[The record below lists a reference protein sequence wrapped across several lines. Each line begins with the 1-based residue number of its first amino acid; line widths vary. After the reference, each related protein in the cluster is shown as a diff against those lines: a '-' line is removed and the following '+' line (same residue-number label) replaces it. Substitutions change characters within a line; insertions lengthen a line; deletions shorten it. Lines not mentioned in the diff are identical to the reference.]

1 MRLIYSGNFVA
12 KLVFARRIFP
22 ALGNANEF
30 SLLSLNGKIVMSKTA
45 YHITLKGYVGG
56 YDFDRS
62 TVDKELAKNEGK
74 QVNVLIDSLGGS
86 LATGLSISAAFK
98 NHGNVNVH
106 FVGLNASAAT
116 IASLGAA
123 HISIDAGAMYLVHKC
138 SMAFFEWG
146 SLNSDQF
153 ATLIADFEKIKA
165 DLDKLDLNVA
175 QIYAKKCRK
184 PTADLLALMKVGG
197 WLTAKEALDWG
208 FVDEIT
214 DLDDEPAPKLTDALA
229 SAMASEGMPIP
240 NIPLAETDREGLF
253 GKFLTAIASLFRSPS
268 NSISTAMI
276 KTYTFLSAILADN
289 PLTVND
295 GKAAIT
301 AAQLDCIEDALADKD
316 RLCNEQKKTI
326 EERDA
331 TITDLQAKLAAKP
344 AASTTAV
351 VEDGKPGGDA
361 PKNDV
366 EQFVDTYNSA
376 RALYN
381 GV

>member
-1 MRLIYSGNFVA
+1 
-12 KLVFARRIFP
+12 
-22 ALGNANEF
+22 
-30 SLLSLNGKIVMSKTA
+30 MSKTA
-45 YHITLKGYVGG
+45 YHISLKGYVGG
-56 YDFDRS
+56 YDFDRA

-123 HISIDAGAMYLVHKC
+123 HISIDAGAMYLVHQC

-153 ATLIADFEKIKA
+153 ATLIADCEKIKA
-165 DLDKLDLNVA
+165 DLDKLDLNCA
-175 QIYAKKCRK
+175 QLYARKCRK

-214 DLDDEPAPKLTDALA
+214 DLADEPAPKLTDSLA
-229 SAMASEGMPIP
+229 SAMANAGIPIP
-240 NIPLAETDREGLF
+240 HIPLAEPDKESAF
-253 GKFLTAIASLFRSPS
+253 AKFISALTSFFRP
-268 NSISTAMI
+268 NATVTNTLTTAMN
-276 KTYTFLSAILADN
+276 KTYTFLCAVLGITALELTNNKASLSDEQLSAIENHLAD
-289 PLTVND
+289 L
-295 GKAAIT
+295 GKKV
-301 AAQLDCIEDALADKD
+301 EDRD
-316 RLCNEQKKTI
+316 KTI
-326 EERDA
+326 A
-331 TITDLQAKLAAKP
+331 DLQAKLAAKP
-344 AASTTAV
+344 AVESKQV
-351 VEDGKPGGDA
+351 VEDNKPGGDPA

-381 GV
+381 EV

>member
-1 MRLIYSGNFVA
+1 
-12 KLVFARRIFP
+12 
-22 ALGNANEF
+22 
-30 SLLSLNGKIVMSKTA
+30 MSKTA
-45 YHITLKGYVGG
+45 YNISLKGYVGG
-56 YDFDRS
+56 YDFDRA

-153 ATLIADFEKIKA
+153 ATLIADCEKIKA

-175 QIYAKKCRK
+175 QLYAKKCRK
-184 PTADLLALMKVGG
+184 PVADLLALMKVGG

-214 DLDDEPAPKLTDALA
+214 DLDDEPAPKMTDALA
-229 SAMASEGMPIP
+229 SAMANAGMPIP
-240 NIPLAETDREGLF
+240 NIPISEPDKESAFAR
-253 GKFLTAIASLFRSPS
+253 FLTAITSLFKPS
-268 NSISTAMI
+268 TNSITTAMI
-276 KTYTFLSAILADN
+276 KTYTFLSAILADK

-295 GKAAIT
+295 GKAT
-301 AAQLDCIEDALADKD
+301 VSTEQLDCIEDALAEKD

-326 EERDA
+326 EQRDA
-331 TITDLQAKLAAKP
+331 TIADLKAKLDAKP
-344 AASTTAV
+344 AASTTTV
-351 VEDGKPGGDA
+351 VEDNKPGGGEPA

-366 EQFVDTYNSA
+366 EAFVDTYNSA
-376 RALYN
+376 RALFDE
-381 GV
+381 V

>member
-1 MRLIYSGNFVA
+1 
-12 KLVFARRIFP
+12 
-22 ALGNANEF
+22 
-30 SLLSLNGKIVMSKTA
+30 MSKTA
-45 YHITLKGYVGG
+45 YNISLKGYVGG

-62 TVDKELAKNEGK
+62 TVDRELAKNEGK

-86 LATGLSISAAFK
+86 LATGLSISAAFR

-123 HISIDAGAMYLVHKC
+123 RISIDAGAMYLVHKC

-153 ATLIADFEKIKA
+153 ATLIADCEKIKA
-165 DLDKLDLNVA
+165 DLDKLDLNCA
-175 QIYAKKCRK
+175 QLYASRCKRK
-184 PTADLLALMKVGG
+184 TEDLLALMKVGG

-214 DLDDEPAPKLTDALA
+214 DLADEPAPKLTDALA

-240 NIPLAETDREGLF
+240 NIPIAEADKESAF
-253 GKFLTAIASLFRSPS
+253 AKFIAALTSFFKPSTNPIA
-268 NSISTAMI
+268 TAMI
-276 KTYTFLSAILADN
+276 KTYTFLSAILADK
-289 PLTVND
+289 PITVKD
-295 GKAAIT
+295 GT
-301 AAQLDCIEDALADKD
+301 ASVSIEQLDAIEEALADKD
-316 RLCNEQKKTI
+316 RICNEQKQTI
-326 EERDA
+326 A
-331 TITDLQAKLAAKP
+331 DLQAKLDKTP
-344 AASTTAV
+344 AEPSKQV
-351 VEDGKPGGDA
+351 VEDNKPSGAPG

-376 RALYN
+376 KKLFAE
-381 GV
+381 V

>member
-1 MRLIYSGNFVA
+1 
-12 KLVFARRIFP
+12 
-22 ALGNANEF
+22 
-30 SLLSLNGKIVMSKTA
+30 MSKTA
-45 YHITLKGYVGG
+45 YQISLKGYVGG
-56 YDFDRS
+56 YDFDRA

-123 HISIDAGAMYLVHKC
+123 HISIDAGAMYLVHQC

-146 SLNSDQF
+146 SLNSAQF
-153 ATLIADFEKIKA
+153 ETLIADCEKIKA
-165 DLDKLDLNVA
+165 DLDKLDLNCA
-175 QIYAKKCRK
+175 QLYAARCKRK
-184 PTADLLALMKVGG
+184 TEDLLALMKVGG

-214 DLDDEPAPKLTDALA
+214 DLADEPAPKLTDALA
-229 SAMASEGMPIP
+229 SAMANAGMPIP
-240 NIPLAETDREGLF
+240 NIPIAESDNESAF
-253 GKFLTAIASLFRSPS
+253 AKFIAALTSFFKPS
-268 NSISTAMI
+268 TNPITTAMI
-276 KTYTFLSAILADN
+276 KTYTFLSAILADK
-289 PLTVND
+289 PLTVKD
-295 GKAAIT
+295 GT
-301 AAQLDCIEDALADKD
+301 ATVTVAQLDAIEDALAEKD

-326 EERDA
+326 A
-331 TITDLQAKLAAKP
+331 DLQAKLDKQP
-344 AASTTAV
+344 AEPTKQV
-351 VEDGKPGGDA
+351 VEDNKPGGEPK

-381 GV
+381 EV

>member
-1 MRLIYSGNFVA
+1 
-12 KLVFARRIFP
+12 
-22 ALGNANEF
+22 
-30 SLLSLNGKIVMSKTA
+30 MSKTT
-45 YHITLKGYVGG
+45 YNISLKGYVGG

-62 TVDKELAKNEGK
+62 TVDRELAKNEGK

-86 LATGLSISAAFK
+86 LATGLSISAAFR

-123 HISIDAGAMYLVHKC
+123 RISIDAGAMYLVHKC

-153 ATLIADFEKIKA
+153 ATLIADCEKIKA
-165 DLDKLDLNVA
+165 DLDKLDLNCA
-175 QIYAKKCRK
+175 QLYAARCKRK
-184 PTADLLALMKVGG
+184 PEDLLALMKVGG

-214 DLDDEPAPKLTDALA
+214 DLADEPAPKLTDTLA

-240 NIPLAETDREGLF
+240 NIPLAETDRESLF
-253 GKFLTAIASLFRSPS
+253 GKFLTAIASLFKPS
-268 NSISTAMI
+268 TNPITTAMI
-276 KTYTFLSAILADN
+276 KTYTFLSAILTDK
-289 PLTVND
+289 PLTVKD
-295 GKAAIT
+295 GAAT
-301 AAQLDCIEDALADKD
+301 VTVAQLDAIEDALAEKD
-316 RLCNEQKKTI
+316 RLCNEQKQTIADRDKTI
-326 EERDA
+326 A
-331 TITDLQAKLAAKP
+331 DLQAKLDKNP
-344 AASTTAV
+344 AEPTKQV
-351 VEDGKPGGDA
+351 VEDNKPGGEPK

-376 RALYN
+376 KALFAE
-381 GV
+381 V